1 MTSSDNPV
9 QRKSRQDK
17 LAAIIRDRLEL
28 DEEWFPVTERP
39 KFLGEIEKS
48 RLSEFENAFGRM
60 LKVGCKWEV
69 LLTCL
74 ARCHTYNTRE
84 RIVRSGKFDSEGELI
99 LKPEMG
105 REGIGRPPD
114 RDERNS
120 IGANL
125 DPATRIVQRHAALL
139 FELSQL
145 DLPPRIIGPRLSADE
160 AIVYLPEL
168 LRWCRK
174 LLTSD
179 DGLGNFSTVES
190 VGQLVPCVYVDVV
203 TPRSDSARN
212 RRLPLTPVADL
223 LRTILGERRYKQDQ
237 LREALSRFQRQYPS
251 VYRQLRA
258 KIEDLHRASNES
270 PDGWRQLFAAEA
282 RRRSR

>member
-1 MTSSDNPV
+1 MTNPESV
-9 QRKSRQDK
+9 ASAPKKIRNDR
-17 LAAIIRDRLEL
+17 LAAIIYDRLEL
-28 DEEWFPVTERP
+28 DEDWFSTTERP
-39 KFLGEIEKS
+39 KFFGEIEKS
-48 RLSEFENAFGRM
+48 RLNEFEDAFGRM
-60 LKVGCKWEV
+60 LKAGCKWDV

-74 ARCHTYNTRE
+74 ARCHTYNTKE
-84 RIVRSGKFDSEGELI
+84 RIVRHGKFDSEGELI

-114 RDERNS
+114 RDKRNS
-120 IGANL
+120 IESNL
-125 DPATRIVQRHAALL
+125 RAAVGIIERYEDLL
-139 FELSQL
+139 AELGQFSAPPGIMGCQL
-145 DLPPRIIGPRLSADE
+145 SSDE
-160 AIVYLPEL
+160 AVVYLPKL
-168 LRWCRK
+168 LRWCQK
-174 LLTSD
+174 ALSD
-179 DGLGNFSTVES
+179 DSLGNFSTVES

-203 TPRSDSARN
+203 SPKKDSSN

-223 LRTILGERRYKQDQ
+223 LCTILGERRFKQDQ
-237 LREALSRFQRQYPS
+237 LREALSRFQSHYPS